1 MKRVLVTGAGGSAA
15 INFIAS
21 LRMAPEPM
29 HVVGVDVNRW
39 HLELPDVDRRYV
51 MPPCSSDDYIER
63 LNHIIEDEQVELV
76 HPQPDSEV
84 RVISRNRESIRA
96 RTFLPAER
104 TIEVCQDKARLNRVL
119 ADAGVPVPQSMT
131 IGVPEDV
138 DQALSRLDRG
148 NGKVWLRATRGAGAR
163 GSLPIS
169 EASHGRM
176 WIDYWTKV
184 KGAGWGDFMACE
196 FLPGREFAFQS
207 VWKEG
212 ELITSAA
219 RERLE
224 YVFGNLM
231 PSGQS
236 SSPSVARTVCRE
248 EVNETAT
255 RAVLA
260 VDEDATGV
268 FCVDMKENGEGVPC
282 VTEINAGR
290 FFTTSNFFTMLGV
303 NMPYLY
309 VLQALG
315 EDVPRLPKHNAAPDN
330 CYWIRL
336 MDCGPVMVVGD
347 KWRSIAA

>member
-1 MKRVLVTGAGGSAA
+1 MG
-15 INFIAS
+15 
-21 LRMAPEPM
+21 
-29 HVVGVDVNRW
+29 
-39 HLELPDVDRRYV
+39 
-51 MPPCSSDDYIER
+51 
-63 LNHIIEDEQVELV
+63 
-76 HPQPDSEV
+76 
-84 RVISRNRESIRA
+84 
-96 RTFLPAER
+96 
-104 TIEVCQDKARLNRVL
+104 
-119 ADAGVPVPQSMT
+119 
-131 IGVPEDV
+131 
-138 DQALSRLDRG
+138 
-148 NGKVWLRATRGAGAR
+148 GAR

-176 WIDYWTKV
+176 WVDYWTKV

-248 EVNETAT
+248 EVNDIAT
-255 RAVLA
+255 KAVLA

-315 EDVPRLPKHNAAPDN
+315 EDVPRLPKHNAVPDN

-347 KWRSIAA
+347 KWRSIAV